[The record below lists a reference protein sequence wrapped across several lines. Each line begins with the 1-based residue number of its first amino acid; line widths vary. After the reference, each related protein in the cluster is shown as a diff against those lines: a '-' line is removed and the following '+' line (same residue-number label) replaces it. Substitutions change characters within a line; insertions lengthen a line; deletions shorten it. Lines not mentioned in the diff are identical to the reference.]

1 VESSQ
6 RHSSVVSILAEEE
19 GEIDEDDD
27 NVGDD
32 GDEILNVRLL
42 DTELREE

>member
-1 VESSQ
+1 M
-6 RHSSVVSILAEEE
+6 
-19 GEIDEDDD
+19 DEDDD

-42 DTELREE
+42 DTELNEMF

>member
-6 RHSSVVSILAEEE
+6 RHSSVMPILAEKE
-19 GEIDEDDD
+19 GEMDEDDD

-32 GDEILNVRLL
+32 GDDMLEVRLL